1 MNLAYTSLGEYASI
15 LCKQRL
21 AEEEPAYL
29 QD

>member
-1 MNLAYTSLGEYASI
+1 MDLVYTSLGEYANI

-21 AEEEPAYL
+21 AEEEPTYL